1 MFWYNIGMQKQIV
14 KRTGEVEL
22 FDSSKLCSSIINAGA
37 SEDLTNQVCSIVSE
51 SIDSGMSTDKIFNLT
66 RRYLMKFNPTM
77 AAIYSLDRGL
87 SALGPSGFIFEQ
99 YISAMFTEMGYKSYT
114 NFYAQG
120 EAVEHEIDIVAE
132 KGNVVFIIEAKYRND
147 FKTKTHINQVM
158 YADARIGDIKRKAK
172 AMGDN
177 REYYIWVVT
186 NTRFTNNCINYVSKR
201 EIQLMGWDY
210 PKFINLKKIA
220 HEKKL
225 WPITV
230 LPSITKSV
238 LKQCAR
244 EDIILVRH
252 LADMNADELQ
262 RRFSTTAQLAKKLEI
277 EIKELML

>member
-1 MFWYNIGMQKQIV
+1 MHMQKKII
-14 KRTGEVEL
+14 KRTGETEL
-22 FDSSKLCSSIINAGA
+22 FDSNKLCSSIINAGA
-37 SEDLTNQVCSIVSE
+37 SEDLTNQVCNIVTE
-51 SIDSGMSTDKIFNLT
+51 SIGSGMTTDEIFSLT
-66 RRYLMKFNPTM
+66 RSYLMDFDPAM

-99 YISAMFTEMGYKSYT
+99 YVSAMFAEMGYKSYT
-114 NFYAQG
+114 NHYAKG

-158 YADARIGDIKRKAK
+158 YADARIQDIKRKAVK
-172 AMGDN
+172 NGDK
-177 REYYIWVVT
+177 REYYVWVVT
-186 NTRFTNNCINYVSKR
+186 NTRFTNSSINYANKR
-201 EIQLMGWDY
+201 EIQLLGWDY

-220 HEKKL
+220 YEKKL

-230 LPSITKSV
+230 LPSITKAI

-252 LADMNADELQ
+252 LNDMDADELQ
-262 RRFSTTAQLAKKLEI
+262 RRFSTTSELAKKLEI
-277 EIKELML
+277 EIRELMS